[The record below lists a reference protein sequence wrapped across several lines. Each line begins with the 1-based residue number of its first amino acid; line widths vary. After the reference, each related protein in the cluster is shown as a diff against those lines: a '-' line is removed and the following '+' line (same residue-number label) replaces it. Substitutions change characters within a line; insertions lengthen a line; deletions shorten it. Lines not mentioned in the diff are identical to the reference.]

1 MQYHIH
7 KADQRG
13 TANFGWLKSY
23 HSFSF
28 GSYYNPNNMQFGA
41 LRVLNDDWVEP
52 GAGFPK
58 HGHRDMEI
66 VSIPLSGDLKHQD
79 STGTAAVIRSGD
91 VQVMSAGRGIEHSE
105 FNASD
110 TEAVAF
116 LQIWVLPREKG
127 VQPRYQQLTLPQ
139 PFPQNNWV
147 QVVSPNPEDDGVYV
161 HQDAWFSI
169 ADISE
174 GTLIDY
180 VLKAPET
187 HGVYFFVIEGALEAG
202 GARLDRRDALGVW
215 EVPMIHLEA
224 KTDSRVLAIEVP
236 MGAI

>member
-174 GTLIDY
+174 GTPIDY
-180 VLKAPET
+180 VLKVPET

>member
-1 MQYHIH
+1 MQYLVH
-7 KADQRG
+7 KADHRG

-28 GSYYNPNNMQFGA
+28 GSYYNPNNTQFGA

-161 HQDAWFSI
+161 HQDTWFSI

-174 GTLIDY
+174 GTSIDY
-180 VLKAPET
+180 VLKAPKT